1 MESRSS
7 YTRSEVLIWGL
18 LILMGIFVLRLFYLQ
33 IIQHDFY
40 VAEANKIQIQPL
52 TIQPERG
59 ELYVYDQ
66 DELVPL
72 VLNERVYT
80 VFADPAEI
88 KDPGST
94 KTALQRIIG
103 GELVENVEELLDD
116 PSGKIRYSV
125 IARNVSRTQA
135 EKIEQEQLRGIGLQ
149 QTNRRLYPEGSLA
162 AQTLGYL
169 DTEGRGQ
176 YGIEGAL
183 NDTLSG
189 KEGLLETVTD
199 VRKIPLVIGDDDI
212 SKPAEDGAD
221 LVLTIDRTIQM
232 QAEAMLKSGL
242 DRARATK
249 GSVVVMNPNTGAVL
263 AMANYPTYDPSQYNK
278 VPEDSYGVFVNS
290 IVSVPYENGS
300 VIKALTVGAGL
311 DSGAVTMNS
320 TFADGT
326 GCTMVDGEEI
336 CNVEEDPKKAA
347 ATMLDTLKYSLNTG
361 VVHIARQMGGGELN
375 RQARDKLYHYF
386 YNQYRFGQ
394 LTGIEQAGESKG
406 IIIPPTEA
414 EGNNIRY
421 ANMAFGQ
428 GMEQTMI
435 QTAAAFSSEIN
446 GGTYYQ
452 PRLVAGTKQRDGSVI
467 EKQPTVLKENVV
479 SPEASL
485 QARELIWQGRKTGFF
500 GQYDREGYMI
510 GGKTGTSQ
518 VIDPNTGRYS
528 DENSIGTYLGFGGVD
543 APEYVIMV
551 KVDDAKIGGYE
562 GTTAAG
568 PIFNDL
574 NNWMIDYLKL
584 QPKRNS

>member
-1 MESRSS
+1 MESRTT

-18 LILMGIFVLRLFYLQ
+18 LIIMGLFVMRLFYLQ
-33 IIQHDFY
+33 VIRHDYY
-40 VAEANKIQIQPL
+40 VSEANKIQIQPL

-59 ELYVYDQ
+59 ELYVYDR

-88 KDPGST
+88 KNPNET
-94 KTALQRIIG
+94 KQKLQRIIG
-103 GELVENVEELLDD
+103 GELADNVIELLDD
-116 PSGKIRYSV
+116 PSGKIRYNV
-125 IARNVSRTQA
+125 IARNVSRAQA
-135 EKIEQEQLRGIGLQ
+135 EKIENEQLRGIGLQ
-149 QTNRRLYPEGSLA
+149 QTNRRLYPEGALA

-169 DTEGRGQ
+169 DSEGNGQ

-183 NDTLSG
+183 NDRLKG

-199 VRKIPLVIGDDDI
+199 VRKIPLTIGDDDI
-212 SKPAEDGAD
+212 NKPAVDGDD
-221 LVLTIDRTIQM
+221 LVLTIDRGIQM
-232 QAEAMLKSGL
+232 QAEAALKAGL
-242 DRARATK
+242 ERANATK
-249 GSVVVMNPNTGAVL
+249 GSVIVMNPNTGAVM
-263 AMANYPTYDPSQYNK
+263 AMANLPTYDPSKYNE
-278 VPEDSYGVFVNS
+278 VTDYGVFLNS

-311 DSGAVTMNS
+311 DSGAVTVNS
-320 TFADGT
+320 TFPDGT
-326 GCTMVDGEEI
+326 GCTQVDDRRI

-361 VVHIARQMGGGELN
+361 VVYIAKQMGGGTLN
-375 RQARDKLYHYF
+375 REARDKLYHYF
-386 YNQYRFGQ
+386 YDQYRFGQ

-406 IIIPPTEA
+406 IVISPEET
-414 EGNNIRY
+414 EGNNVRY
-421 ANMAFGQ
+421 ANMVFGQ

-435 QTAAAFSSEIN
+435 QTVAAFSAEIN

-452 PRLVAGTKQRDGSVI
+452 PRLVAGNKQRDGSVT
-467 EKQPTVLKENVV
+467 EKQPVILKENVL
-479 SPEASL
+479 SPQASAEA
-485 QARELIWQGRKTGFF
+485 RDLIWQGRKTGFF

-518 VIDPNTGRYS
+518 VIDPQTGGYS

-543 APEYVIMV
+543 KPEYVIMV
-551 KVDDAKIGGYE
+551 KVDDANIGGYE

-574 NNWMIDYLKL
+574 NNWMLDYLKL
-584 QPKRNS
+584 QPKRN